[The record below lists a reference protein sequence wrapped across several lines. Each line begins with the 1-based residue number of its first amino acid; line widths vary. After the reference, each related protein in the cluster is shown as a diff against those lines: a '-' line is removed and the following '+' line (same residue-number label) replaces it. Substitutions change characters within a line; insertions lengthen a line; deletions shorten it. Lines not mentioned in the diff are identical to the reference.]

1 MQLKYAFN
9 FFSLGSFEITK
20 KDQLDVK
27 QRIKCVGCYL
37 ELI

>member
-9 FFSLGSFEITK
+9 FSLGSFEITK